1 MEQVS
6 ENQGLKT
13 NETIRAVVREFHTAI
28 KHKDAQRLGELVVQ
42 EVFVFGAAANEVS
55 TGRDQFV
62 AGLCS
67 EFEAAKGA
75 RLGVKEEQIQV
86 GICDSGLSAWFLDRF
101 DLEIADG
108 REAPRVFPIRF
119 TGLLVQDLGWRL
131 AAAFWSIPL
140 RSNDYQ
146 YELLQAGKIQPGF
159 ALENQV
165 ASDALPLVQSLQKVM
180 AQPKLMPDLY
190 ATRPDAFT
198 IGSTVEEVMLG
209 VEGKNW
215 VQEIVQLPLHFT
227 IRGGVRGALAPDGC
241 TAWMATH
248 VDLSGGLMVPYR
260 FFYIWHHGQEGWKIV
275 VSHDAVSIDPS
286 NPTFDIP

>member
-86 GICDSGLSAWFLDRF
+86 GICNSGLSAWFLDRF

-108 REAPRVFPIRF
+108 REAPRVFPFRF
-119 TGLLVQDLGWRL
+119 TGLLVQDLGWRPRFGRSRC
-131 AAAFWSIPL
+131 AATITNTNCCRQE
-140 RSNDYQ
+140 RSS
-146 YELLQAGKIQPGF
+146 PG
-159 ALENQV
+159 
-165 ASDALPLVQSLQKVM
+165 SRWK
-180 AQPKLMPDLY
+180 
-190 ATRPDAFT
+190 TR
-198 IGSTVEEVMLG
+198 SRRM
-209 VEGKNW
+209 
-215 VQEIVQLPLHFT
+215 
-227 IRGGVRGALAPDGC
+227 R
-241 TAWMATH
+241 
-248 VDLSGGLMVPYR
+248 YR
-260 FFYIWHHGQEGWKIV
+260 SSRVCKK
-275 VSHDAVSIDPS
+275 
-286 NPTFDIP
+286 